1 MTEDDER
8 HSDQTD
14 EEPPPP
20 GPTLAGKLDYL
31 FRQVHP
37 RGRGE
42 FSYREVA
49 AGIERAG
56 GPTVSASYLMYLRK
70 GERTNPSLQHLE
82 ALAAF
87 FGVPAAYFLDD
98 TTAADVVRQLD
109 LLGVLRD
116 AGVQSVALR
125 MAELSPD
132 GIAAVTRMV
141 EEIRRAE
148 NPDGEDDTA
157 PGKETAAGH
166 EDEGRRS

>member
-1 MTEDDER
+1 MTDDDIR
-8 HSDQTD
+8 GAPADGRPH
-14 EEPPPP
+14 P
-20 GPTLAGKLDYL
+20 GYSLASKLDYL

-98 TTAADVVRQLD
+98 ATTADVVRQLD

-141 EEIRRAE
+141 EEIRQAE
-148 NPDGEDDTA
+148 SSGQDD
-157 PGKETAAGH
+157 TAAGH
-166 EDEGRRS
+166 DDEGRRS